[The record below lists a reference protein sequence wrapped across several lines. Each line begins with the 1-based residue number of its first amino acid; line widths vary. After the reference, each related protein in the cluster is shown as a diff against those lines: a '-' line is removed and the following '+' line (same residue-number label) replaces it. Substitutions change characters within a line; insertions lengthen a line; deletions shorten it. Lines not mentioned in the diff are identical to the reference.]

1 MELRK
6 QLTEEYHYATYGA
19 LPSSCGRDRVPPA
32 GGRRLNGRCLTMQI
46 GVVRRGCAN
55 ARETELDKKAKIAK
69 IDVDL
74 DEGNTL
80 QTMSA
85 NLAKILMPPTRSV
98 ATLGRICRG
107 GARYWRDFDRADPA
121 FVQNATAQARERL
134 DERDA
139 KIRCRIDGSSH
150 APRSFMKS
158 NCLSAA

>member
-1 MELRK
+1 
-6 QLTEEYHYATYGA
+6 
-19 LPSSCGRDRVPPA
+19 
-32 GGRRLNGRCLTMQI
+32 MQI

-85 NLAKILMPPTRSV
+85 NMAKILMRPTRSV
-98 ATLGRICRG
+98 VTLGRICRG
-107 GARYWRDFDRADPA
+107 GARHWRDFDRANPA
-121 FVQNATAQARERL
+121 FAQNATAQARERL

-139 KIRCRIDGSSH
+139 KIRCRIDGSNH